1 MKKQIM
7 KTTEVQPNRD
17 SYSEYIQTQFKLLH
31 QMKRQLNNWENYE
44 KQKEQ
49 GSSMFNGE
57 YEIYQIML
65 NLSHEFVGNFNNNNK
80 Q

>member
-1 MKKQIM
+1 MTKKDL
-7 KTTEVQPNRD
+7 QPKRD
-17 SYSEYIQTQFKLLH
+17 SYTEYMETQMRLLN
-31 QMKRQLNNWENYE
+31 QMKREFHNWENYE

-65 NLSHEFVGNFNNNNK
+65 NLSHEFVHNFNNNNK

>member
-1 MKKQIM
+1 MTKKDL
-7 KTTEVQPNRD
+7 QPKRD
-17 SYSEYIQTQFKLLH
+17 SYTEYMETQMRLLN
-31 QMKRQLNNWENYE
+31 QMKRELHNWENYE

-65 NLSHEFVGNFNNNNK
+65 NLSHEFVHNFNNNNK

>member
-1 MKKQIM
+1 ME
-7 KTTEVQPNRD
+7 KTKLQPNRD
-17 SYSEYIQTQFKLLH
+17 SYSEYMETQMRLLH
-31 QMKRQLNNWENYE
+31 QIKREIHNWENYE

-65 NLSHEFVGNFNNNNK
+65 NLSHEFVENFNNNNK